1 MKRAGALPLGGGM
14 MNRSGG
20 SSSGGRTARMNETLR
35 RGRTVLVG
43 AALLALASCMA
54 LPRKRVEVFLFDP
67 LPAGGT
73 WAVDAVEVDHRTMA
87 EQIRRM
93 LPQILSPLARAYDL
107 PVAEGEYATLLV
119 DLQLAERELPR
130 DLDTVNAMS
139 VTATLRERESGR
151 LVGSVLY
158 SEESK
163 ESLASFYH
171 LWDVMD
177 GLLKAL
183 AGKRRQLSKKG

>member
-1 MKRAGALPLGGGM
+1 MD
-14 MNRSGG
+14 RSGG
-20 SSSGGRTARMNETLR
+20 SSAGGRTGRRNAALR
-35 RGRTVLVG
+35 RGGTVLVG
-43 AALLALASCMA
+43 VALLVVASCMA

-73 WAVDAVEVDHRTMA
+73 WAVGIVEVDHRTMA

-93 LPQILSPLARAYDL
+93 LPQILSPLAHEYEL
-107 PVAEGEYATLLV
+107 PVAEVEDATLLV
-119 DLQLAERELPR
+119 DLQLAERELQR
-130 DLDTVNAMS
+130 DLDTVNALS
-139 VTATLRERESGR
+139 VTAALRERESGR

-177 GLLKAL
+177 SLLKAL
-183 AGKRRQLSKKG
+183 AEKRQKLSTKG

>member
-1 MKRAGALPLGGGM
+1 M
-14 MNRSGG
+14 MDRSGG
-20 SSSGGRTARMNETLR
+20 SSFGGA
-35 RGRTVLVG
+35 VLVG
-43 AALLALASCMA
+43 VALLVLASCMA

-67 LPAGGT
+67 LPAEGT
-73 WAVDAVEVDHRTMA
+73 WAVDVVEVDHRTMA

-93 LPQILSPLARAYDL
+93 LPQILSPLAREYDL
-107 PVAEGEYATLLV
+107 PVAEGEDATLLV
-119 DLQLAERELPR
+119 DLRLAERELPR

-139 VTATLRERESGR
+139 VTAALRERQSGR

-183 AGKRRQLSKKG
+183 AVKRRQLSKKG